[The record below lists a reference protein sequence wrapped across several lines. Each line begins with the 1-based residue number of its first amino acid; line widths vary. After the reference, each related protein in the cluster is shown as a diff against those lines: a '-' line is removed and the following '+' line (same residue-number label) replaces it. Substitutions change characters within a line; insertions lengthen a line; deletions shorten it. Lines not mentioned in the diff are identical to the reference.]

1 MAIAIRE
8 KEKLKY
14 EKQMEQKFPK
24 GIRAFKP
31 RENAPDFV
39 VTELVIDPKELV
51 QYCKENQNLLSE
63 YKGAEQIKLTVLKS
77 KDGTKHNIQVNTFK
91 PTAKVETPDL
101 PF

>member
-1 MAIAIRE
+1 
-8 KEKLKY
+8 
-14 EKQMEQKFPK
+14 MEQKFPK

-39 VTELVIDPKELV
+39 VTELVVTLKELGV
-51 QYCKENQNLLSE
+51 FWRENDDLLTD
-63 YKGAEQIKLTVLKS
+63 YKGEDQLKLTVLKS

-91 PTAKVETPDL
+91 PKTDV